1 MLLIYLNKTT
11 SRTDYIFKHICSRIL
26 ELEIGFTSSVEAF
39 VAHAGPKLSYGKQAL
54 AGEFFVKSHG
64 LLFEQGFEDV
74 PIQVRPWRSTSC
86 FFAVDQKSNL
96 PFDILYKP
104 KQQIGLLLLGT
115 ALIIGIKEFLD
126 DLRRILPLFKTFCA
140 NFRE

>member
-64 LLFEQGFEDV
+64 LLFDQGFEGGEDLFTQI
-74 PIQVRPWRSTSC
+74 PHIFYSPHLPRS
-86 FFAVDQKSNL
+86 
-96 PFDILYKP
+96 
-104 KQQIGLLLLGT
+104 
-115 ALIIGIKEFLD
+115 
-126 DLRRILPLFKTFCA
+126 
-140 NFRE
+140 